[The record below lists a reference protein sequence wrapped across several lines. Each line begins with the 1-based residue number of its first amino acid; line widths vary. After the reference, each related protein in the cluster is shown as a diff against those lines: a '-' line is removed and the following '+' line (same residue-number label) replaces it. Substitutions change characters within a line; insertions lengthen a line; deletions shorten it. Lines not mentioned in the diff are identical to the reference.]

1 MSVAVAEVASAHKNY
16 DHKCDFF
23 RRKLKTRK
31 AILLHRGSCVHQY
44 DTTDEAFPVEEIA
57 RWRPCSCSDGPN
69 PDGCYSNTGTKDMNN
84 QNDSQSSC
92 CDETDATLQSET
104 SGARVGWHQIKNFML
119 TMTILDVVCVRDCI
133 NDDKISK
140 CTRQRLKI
148 TTWQSRFLVKTVI
161 IVATVQKRNE
171 MQKAK
176 PKVKWGEIK
185 AGMHDDLHIWG
196 K

>member
-1 MSVAVAEVASAHKNY
+1 
-16 DHKCDFF
+16 
-23 RRKLKTRK
+23 
-31 AILLHRGSCVHQY
+31 
-44 DTTDEAFPVEEIA
+44 
-57 RWRPCSCSDGPN
+57 
-69 PDGCYSNTGTKDMNN
+69 
-84 QNDSQSSC
+84 
-92 CDETDATLQSET
+92 
-104 SGARVGWHQIKNFML
+104 
-119 TMTILDVVCVRDCI
+119 MTILDVVCVRDCI

-185 AGMHDDLHIWG
+185 AGMHDDLNIWG